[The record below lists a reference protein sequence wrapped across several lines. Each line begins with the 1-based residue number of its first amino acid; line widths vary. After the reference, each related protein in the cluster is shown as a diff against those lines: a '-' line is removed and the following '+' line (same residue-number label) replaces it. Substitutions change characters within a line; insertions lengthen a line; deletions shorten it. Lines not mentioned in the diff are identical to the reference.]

1 MVFKIENTDVAEH
14 IFYGWE
20 ETMIWS
26 CLQNVMGCIYGDS
39 VKRPVSAMAM
49 LGDFAFLGG
58 KPDKEVLSYGLGQSK
73 KDVMILVPCGGEWGN
88 LIKECYGMGAKKV
101 VRYAFKKEPDV
112 FEKEKLQKAVALLS
126 DEYTLKM
133 VDEELFWRCKDLDW
147 CKDFTVQYADYEMYK
162 KYGLGALIL
171 KNGEIVSGASSY
183 SGYLGGIEIEVDTR
197 ADFRRKGLA
206 FACGA
211 KLILEC
217 LNRGW
222 YPSWD
227 AQNLWSAA
235 LAEKLGYRLDYAYT
249 AYEII

>member
-1 MVFKIENTDVAEH
+1 
-14 IFYGWE
+14 
-20 ETMIWS
+20 
-26 CLQNVMGCIYGDS
+26 
-39 VKRPVSAMAM
+39 
-49 LGDFAFLGG
+49 
-58 KPDKEVLSYGLGQSK
+58 
-73 KDVMILVPCGGEWGN
+73 
-88 LIKECYGMGAKKV
+88 MGAKKV